1 MTESSRSQNLSKSAK
16 IRARLT
22 YPIIDSDGHTIE
34 NGNVLFEYGYYAWRK
49 RPPSARARADGG
61 LSVGR

>member
-1 MTESSRSQNLSKSAK
+1 MTESFRSENLSKSGQ

-22 YPIIDSDGHTIE
+22 HPIIDSDGHTIE
-34 NGNVLFEYGYYAWRK
+34 NGNVLLEYGYYAWRK
-49 RPPSARARADGG
+49 RPPSARARADGE